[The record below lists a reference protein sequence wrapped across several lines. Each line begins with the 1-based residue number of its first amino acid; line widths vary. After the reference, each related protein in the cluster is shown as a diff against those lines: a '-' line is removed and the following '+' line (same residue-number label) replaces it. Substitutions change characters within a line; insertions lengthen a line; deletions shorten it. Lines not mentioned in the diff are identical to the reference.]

1 MAQLVIYPLVRR
13 LAPCG
18 SDEYKHGGILR
29 AFYPWLDGM
38 YLHPLY
44 HSKHRNDDN
53 DGNKME
59 IIG

>member
-1 MAQLVIYPLVRR
+1 MAQVVITPLVRR

-18 SDEYKHGGILR
+18 SDEYKLGGILR
-29 AFYPWLDGM
+29 AHNPRLDGM

-53 DGNKME
+53 DGKKM
-59 IIG
+59 